1 MKGLELAKEW
11 LVEKSYEKEL
21 HMPKNLD
28 SSITFKVKDI
38 TRNEIKVVV
47 NNQPCVILYSPNMML
62 ETFNREKESNSTD
75 YAMKYFIKKLTNE
88 IYKYSQLQGAF

>member
-28 SSITFKVKDI
+28 SSITFRVKDI
-38 TRNEIKVVV
+38 TRDEIKVVV
-47 NNQPCVILYSPNMML
+47 NNQPCVIFYSPNMMIDI
-62 ETFNREKESNSTD
+62 FNREKESDSTD

-88 IYKYSQLQGAF
+88 IYGYSQLQGAF